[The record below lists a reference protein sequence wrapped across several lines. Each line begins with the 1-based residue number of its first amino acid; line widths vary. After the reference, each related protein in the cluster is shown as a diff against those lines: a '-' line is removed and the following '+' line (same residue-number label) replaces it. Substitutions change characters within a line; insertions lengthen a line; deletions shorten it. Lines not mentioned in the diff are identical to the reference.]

1 MCVSLLLPIVFFTS
15 ISSAQLKP
23 CYSGGSLTDQIPC
36 DPSANVSA
44 CCAPGGICVTN
55 FYCHGA
61 AVGDQFDRVGGCTDK
76 SGNDLACPFPF
87 LRGTFS
93 SCHIFAFVE
102 NEFVFAY
109 GMAK

>member
-1 MCVSLLLPIVFFTS
+1 M
-15 ISSAQLKP
+15 
-23 CYSGGSLTDQIPC
+23 
-36 DPSANVSA
+36 
-44 CCAPGGICVTN
+44 TN